1 MNGRWSFDDVD
12 IGFLDEGASALRSRC
27 ISRPPGL
34 RSGQWYAHAALVCE
48 HMNRLPKHF
57 ERMQEMA
64 ARYLEPGPYVASDG
78 IPFESEEGQLRA
90 FVSDMIYMLDGP
102 EQRKAQY
109 GDQ

>member
-1 MNGRWSFDDVD
+1 VNGRWSFDDVD

-48 HMNRLPKHF
+48 QMNRLPKHF

-64 ARYLEPGPYVASDG
+64 ARYLEPGGYILG
-78 IPFESEEGQLRA
+78 SERSQATA
-90 FVSDMIYMLDGP
+90 FIDDMIYMLDGP